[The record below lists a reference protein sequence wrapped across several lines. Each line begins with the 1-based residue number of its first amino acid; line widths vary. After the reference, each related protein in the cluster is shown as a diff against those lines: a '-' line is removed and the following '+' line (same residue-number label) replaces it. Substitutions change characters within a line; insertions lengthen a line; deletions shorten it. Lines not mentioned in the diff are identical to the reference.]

1 NKHPRFQSLV
11 QEKNRLKS
19 EAGQHREDAEQY
31 RKITD
36 FITTNRLSAEEAAE
50 GFRVMSLM
58 KNDPTKAYEVL
69 QGHLEGLAKTTGA
82 ELSEDLQVKVDDGL
96 LDEDA
101 AQELS
106 RARAQLA
113 QERTL
118 RESSQQSLQ
127 EQQAQAQYDH
137 LQKTLNQWEAT
148 TRQRDPDY
156 DLKSDELNDRVQA
169 LVAERGKP
177 VTSEQ
182 ALAIAND
189 AYKVVTDRHMR
200 RVPPKRSLRTAT
212 GGKIGGTP
220 QPEPKTLEEVV
231 ERALLEGAA

>member
-1 NKHPRFQSLV
+1 
-11 QEKNRLKS
+11 
-19 EAGQHREDAEQY
+19 
-31 RKITD
+31 
-36 FITTNRLSAEEAAE
+36 
-50 GFRVMSLM
+50 
-58 KNDPTKAYEVL
+58 
-69 QGHLEGLAKTTGA
+69 
-82 ELSEDLQVKVDDGL
+82 
-96 LDEDA
+96 
-101 AQELS
+101 
-106 RARAQLA
+106 
-113 QERTL
+113 
-118 RESSQQSLQ
+118 
-127 EQQAQAQYDH
+127 
-137 LQKTLNQWEAT
+137 
-148 TRQRDPDY
+148 
-156 DLKSDELNDRVQA
+156 DRVQA